1 VRLIRATSIVGIESA
16 FPFFYLLIVANG
28 SPDLRFLDVRQPPT
42 SWKGVF
48 RMKRIC
54 AWCNKPLD
62 DEPADGSP
70 ITHGICSRCLEYV
83 LINRTAIS
91 SFLNTIDA
99 PVLAVD
105 GEARAISANR
115 LALLALNKEHSEI
128 ADKLGG
134 EVIECQYSHLPGG
147 CGKTIHCTG
156 CQIRGSVNHT
166 CATGEPRT
174 RVKAYQ
180 HIMTPTGVRTF
191 DYYISTEKLGD
202 NTILL
207 RIDEVKETGG

>member
-1 VRLIRATSIVGIESA
+1 MHTKRRRRTC
-16 FPFFYLLIVANG
+16 
-28 SPDLRFLDVRQPPT
+28 
-42 SWKGVF
+42 KGGAKLQMV
-48 RMKRIC
+48 C
-54 AWCNKPLD
+54 AWCQRPLN
-62 DEPADGSP
+62 DEPEDGNP
-70 ITHGICSRCLEYV
+70 ISHGICERCLEYV
-83 LINRTAIS
+83 DMNRTAIS

-105 GEARAISANR
+105 GEGRAISANR
-115 LALLALNKEHSEI
+115 LALVALKKEHSEI

-134 EVIECQYSHLPGG
+134 EVIECEYSYMPEK

-166 CATGEPRT
+166 RSTGEPLM

-180 HIMTPTGVRTF
+180 HIMTPTGVKTF

-202 NTILL
+202 NTVLL
-207 RIDEVKETGG
+207 RIDEAKETDR